1 MSEVF
6 ELVIKYHA
14 LIFLIFGIIILI
26 GTVGIYFNNPITIE
40 MLAKVIS
47 SNCKM
52 SQTKLNKL
60 DCDLRVEYND
70 PVSFKLKETDVVLKD
85 QDENIKINDNVII
98 DTINY
103 ISSSHI
109 IFNLLIGV
117 LLIYSAFTLYFNNK
131 NKSLQK
137 YIGAAS
143 IVNLI

>member
-14 LIFLIFGIIILI
+14 LIFLLFGIIILI

-85 QDENIKINDNVII
+85 QDENIKINENVII